1 GESVFQAGS
10 IDGDLGTLTID
21 AAGNWS
27 YAADNSQ
34 SAIQSLSEG
43 KTLTDTFTVTSADGT
58 EQTVTIT
65 VTGVND
71 AAVITGDVSGSVTED
86 VDAINDVLMITG
98 TLAVTD
104 IDSGEYFQEGDFDGD
119 YGILQIS
126 ETGEWVYAADNSQ
139 SAIQSLEEGETLTDT
154 FTVKSA
160 DGTEQTIT
168 ITIKGVNDAA
178 VITGDVSGSVT
189 EDVDAMNGVLMI
201 TGTLAVTD
209 IDSGEYFQEGDFD
222 GDYGILQISETGEW
236 VYAADNSQSAIQ
248 SLEEGETLTDTFTVK
263 SADGTEQTVT
273 ITVTGVNDAA
283 VITGDVTGTVT
294 EDVDAMNGV
303 LMITGTLAVTD
314 IDSGE
319 YFQEGDFDGD
329 YGILQISETGEWVYA
344 ADNSQPAIQ
353 SLSEGETLT
362 DTFTVK
368 SADGTEQTV
377 TITVTG
383 VNDAAVITGDVSG
396 SVTEDVDAM
405 NGVLMITGTLAVT
418 DIDSGEYFQEG
429 DFDGDYGIL
438 QISETG
444 EWVYAADNS
453 QSAIQSLSE
462 GETLTDTFTVK
473 SADGTQ
479 QTITVTITG
488 VNDVAVIAGDV
499 SGSVTEDANVNA
511 GLLTATGKLS
521 VTDADAGEEY
531 FQAGSIDGNLGTL
544 TIDAAG
550 NWTYVAENGQLAIQ
564 SLGEGET
571 LTDTITVKSVDGT
584 EQTIT
589 ITFTG
594 VNDAAVIT
602 GDVSGSVTEDVDAIN
617 DVLMITGTLAVTD
630 IDSGEYFQEGDFDG
644 DYGILQISETGEW
657 VYAADNSQPAIQS
670 LGEGE
675 TLTDTFT
682 VKSAD
687 GTEQTVTITVTG
699 VNDAAVITGDVSGS
713 VTEDVDA
720 MNGVLMITGTLAVT
734 DIDSGEYFQVGD
746 FDGDYGILQISE
758 TGEWVYAAD
767 NSQPAIQS
775 LGEGETLTDT
785 FTVKSVDGTEQTIT
799 ITFTGVNDAAVI
811 TGDVSGSVTEDVDAI
826 NDVLMITGTLAVT
839 DVDSGEYFQVGDFDG
854 DYGIL
859 QISETGEWVY
869 AADNSQPAIQSL
881 GEGETLTDT
890 FTVKSADG
898 TEQIITIT
906 IKGTSDAPDAVI
918 TGDVSGFV
926 TEDEASILTTT
937 GKLSVSDPDAGQ
949 SFFLA
954 ESKAGAY
961 GTLSI
966 GAAGNWT
973 YTADNS
979 QSAIQ
984 SLGAGQTLTDTIT
997 VTSADGTEQT
1007 ITVTITGVNDVAVI
1021 SGTVTGSVTEDA
1033 ASILTSTGKL
1043 NVTDVDAGQSF
1054 FQAETLKGV
1063 YGTLSID
1070 ADGKW
1075 TYTADNSQ
1083 TAIQKLSAG
1092 QSLTET
1098 FTILTADGTEQ
1109 KITVTIHGVDDNGN
1123 AVITGDISGSV
1134 TEDAS
1139 TILTTTGKL
1148 DVSDPDAGQ
1157 SFFHAESKVGIYG
1170 ILIIDA
1176 DGNWRYE
1183 ADNSQSAIQQLNTGE
1198 SLTETFTVRSAD
1210 GT

>member
-1 GESVFQAGS
+1 MRVSRSSWPGRSRRSTAHSRKQ
-10 IDGDLGTLTID
+10 ID
-21 AAGNWS
+21 
-27 YAADNSQ
+27 
-34 SAIQSLSEG
+34 
-43 KTLTDTFTVTSADGT
+43 
-58 EQTVTIT
+58 
-65 VTGVND
+65 
-71 AAVITGDVSGSVTED
+71 
-86 VDAINDVLMITG
+86 
-98 TLAVTD
+98 
-104 IDSGEYFQEGDFDGD
+104 
-119 YGILQIS
+119 
-126 ETGEWVYAADNSQ
+126 
-139 SAIQSLEEGETLTDT
+139 
-154 FTVKSA
+154 
-160 DGTEQTIT
+160 
-168 ITIKGVNDAA
+168 
-178 VITGDVSGSVT
+178 
-189 EDVDAMNGVLMI
+189 
-201 TGTLAVTD
+201 
-209 IDSGEYFQEGDFD
+209 
-222 GDYGILQISETGEW
+222 
-236 VYAADNSQSAIQ
+236 
-248 SLEEGETLTDTFTVK
+248 
-263 SADGTEQTVT
+263 
-273 ITVTGVNDAA
+273 
-283 VITGDVTGTVT
+283 
-294 EDVDAMNGV
+294 
-303 LMITGTLAVTD
+303 
-314 IDSGE
+314 
-319 YFQEGDFDGD
+319 
-329 YGILQISETGEWVYA
+329 A

-353 SLSEGETLT
+353 SLGEGETLT
-362 DTFTVK
+362 DTF
-368 SADGTEQTV
+368 S
-377 TITVTG
+377 
-383 VNDAAVITGDVSG
+383 
-396 SVTEDVDAM
+396 
-405 NGVLMITGTLAVT
+405 
-418 DIDSGEYFQEG
+418 
-429 DFDGDYGIL
+429 
-438 QISETG
+438 
-444 EWVYAADNS
+444 
-453 QSAIQSLSE
+453 
-462 GETLTDTFTVK
+462 VK

-602 GDVSGSVTEDVDAIN
+602 GDVSGSVTEDVDAMN
-617 DVLMITGTLAVTD
+617 GVLMITGTLAVTD

-687 GTEQTVTITVTG
+687 GTQQTITVTITG

-734 DIDSGEYFQVGD
+734 DIDSGEYFQEGD

-898 TEQIITIT
+898 TEQIIR
-906 IKGTSDAPDAVI
+906 A
-918 TGDVSGFV
+918 
-926 TEDEASILTTT
+926 
-937 GKLSVSDPDAGQ
+937 
-949 SFFLA
+949 
-954 ESKAGAY
+954 
-961 GTLSI
+961 
-966 GAAGNWT
+966 
-973 YTADNS
+973 
-979 QSAIQ
+979 
-984 SLGAGQTLTDTIT
+984 
-997 VTSADGTEQT
+997 
-1007 ITVTITGVNDVAVI
+1007 
-1021 SGTVTGSVTEDA
+1021 
-1033 ASILTSTGKL
+1033 
-1043 NVTDVDAGQSF
+1043 
-1054 FQAETLKGV
+1054 
-1063 YGTLSID
+1063 
-1070 ADGKW
+1070 
-1075 TYTADNSQ
+1075 
-1083 TAIQKLSAG
+1083 
-1092 QSLTET
+1092 
-1098 FTILTADGTEQ
+1098 
-1109 KITVTIHGVDDNGN
+1109 
-1123 AVITGDISGSV
+1123 
-1134 TEDAS
+1134 
-1139 TILTTTGKL
+1139 
-1148 DVSDPDAGQ
+1148 
-1157 SFFHAESKVGIYG
+1157 
-1170 ILIIDA
+1170 
-1176 DGNWRYE
+1176 
-1183 ADNSQSAIQQLNTGE
+1183 
-1198 SLTETFTVRSAD
+1198 
-1210 GT
+1210 